1 MAPWWARSLRG
12 RVTLIA
18 TAVAALVLIPVA
30 IVGVILTRSVVA
42 SAVFAQTRDTAER
55 VAFEMRGGALPMGS
69 TVPVPNPSVD
79 LIQVVG
85 SDGRLL
91 STSDAARNLPPLS
104 DVRPSAENRV
114 VNTTNCL
121 PTECVHLSAVRVS
134 MHAGSPIVYAGRSTP
149 GVLRTRTLEAVVI
162 AEVALL
168 IGLAAAATWLVTGR
182 ALRPVATMRAEL
194 DAVHAGDLSHRVTQ
208 PPGDDEVAQ
217 LARSVNGTLARLE
230 RSAEQQRQFASD
242 ASHELRTPI
251 AGLRAQLES
260 AQLYPADTDVEA
272 LVTSALRDTDRLEAI
287 ITDLLLLARIGSR
300 VDVVRERVD
309 LADLVRKEL
318 AVRSDKLPVRVD
330 LAEGVVV
337 EGVRLQL
344 ARVLCNLLDNAQ
356 RHAEHTVRV
365 TVARES
371 GRDGRANGRNG
382 RAKGRNGRASGRESG
397 GDGGDVAVLAV
408 ENDGAE
414 IAEADRERIFER
426 FTRLDAARSRDAGG
440 TGLGLAIARD
450 VAMAHRGRISV
461 EDLPGGA
468 RFVLRLPAV

>member
-18 TAVAALVLIPVA
+18 TAVAALVLIPV
-30 IVGVILTRSVVA
+30 GVAAVVVTRSVIA
-42 SAVFAQTRDTAER
+42 ATVFGETRDTAER
-55 VAFEMRGGALPMGS
+55 VAFEMRGGALPMGAAI
-69 TVPVPNPSVD
+69 PVPNPSID

-85 SDGRLL
+85 ADGRFLA
-91 STSDAARNLPPLS
+91 TSDAARNLPPLS
-104 DVRPSAENRV
+104 DVRPSAKDRV

-121 PTECVHLSAVRVS
+121 PTECVHLSAVRVNIY
-134 MHAGSPIVYAGRSTP
+134 ADSPIVYAGRSTP
-149 GVLRTRTLEAVVI
+149 GVLSTRTLELVVF

-168 IGLAAAATWLVTGR
+168 IGLAAGATWLVTGR

-194 DAVHAGDLSHRVTQ
+194 DAVHAGDLSHRVTR

-217 LARSVNGTLARLE
+217 LAESVNGTLARLE

-260 AQLYPADTDVEA
+260 AQLYPEDTDVGR
-272 LVTSALRDTDRLEAI
+272 LVDSALRDTDRLEAI

-300 VDVVRERVD
+300 VDVAKERID
-309 LADLVRKEL
+309 LADLVRGEL
-318 AVRSDKLPVRVD
+318 AVRGGKLPVRVD
-330 LAEGVVV
+330 LAKGVEV

-344 ARVLCNLLDNAQ
+344 ARVLGNLLDNAQ
-356 RHAEHTVRV
+356 RHAERTVRV
-365 TVARES
+365 TVGTEEP
-371 GRDGRANGRNG
+371 DT
-382 RAKGRNGRASGRESG
+382 
-397 GDGGDVAVLAV
+397 AVLAV

-414 IAEADRERIFER
+414 IAPEDRERIFER

-450 VAMAHRGRISV
+450 VAMAHRGQICV
-461 EDLPGGA
+461 DDFKGGA
-468 RFVLRLPAV
+468 RFVLRLPAI

>member
-30 IVGVILTRSVVA
+30 IGGILTARALIAASVYNA
-42 SAVFAQTRDTAER
+42 TRDTAER
-55 VAFEMRGGALPMGS
+55 IAYEMRGGALPMGAS
-69 TVPVPNPSVD
+69 IPLPDPSVD
-79 LIQVVG
+79 LIQIVG
-85 SDGRLL
+85 PDGRFLA
-91 STSDAARNLPPLS
+91 TSDAARNLPPLS
-104 DVRPSAENRV
+104 DVRPTTENRV
-114 VNTTNCL
+114 VNTTSCL

-134 MHAGSPIVYAGRSTP
+134 MYSDSPIVYAGRSTP
-149 GVLRTRTLEAVVI
+149 DALAGRTLEVI
-162 AEVALL
+162 VLAEVALL
-168 IGLAAAATWLVTGR
+168 IALAAWATWLVTGR

-194 DAVHAGDLSHRVTQ
+194 DAVHAGDLSHRVSQ

-217 LARSVNGTLARLE
+217 LARAVNGTLARLE
-230 RSAEQQRQFASD
+230 RSAQQQRQFASD

-260 AQLYPADTDVEA
+260 AQLYPDDTDMEA
-272 LVTSALRDTDRLEAI
+272 LVESALRDTDRLEAI

-300 VDVVRERVD
+300 VDMAKERID
-309 LADLVRKEL
+309 LADLVRQEL
-318 AVRSDKLPVRVD
+318 AVRSDKIPVRVD

-344 ARVLCNLLDNAQ
+344 ARVLTNLLDNAQ

-365 TVARES
+365 TVSREVS
-371 GRDGRANGRNG
+371 REGPRDGHRDTPRDGHR
-382 RAKGRNGRASGRESG
+382 
-397 GDGGDVAVLAV
+397 DGGTAVLAV
-408 ENDGAE
+408 ENDGME
-414 IAEADRERIFER
+414 IAVEDRERIFER

-450 VAMAHRGRISV
+450 VAMAHRGQICV
-461 EDLPGGA
+461 EDFRGGA